1 MRRAVAI
8 VVVAALVLAGALFVL
23 GGEVPR
29 SEHETEAQRAAAASP
44 SAVAERS
51 VAPSEV
57 ASTPARERVNAD
69 ARAEREELR
78 RRILE
83 AQRARERAAAEGD
96 DAGEGGSTGGEPS
109 ATTGPG
115 VPVPR
120 DSDGPEGEPAAG
132 GLIDRTGDH
141 EYLVKVMNEDLMP
154 LADECYA
161 LARETQPALAGM
173 LVLDFEIIGD
183 EDVGGVIETVALG
196 QGNELVDPGL
206 VECMQESILSTTLPP
221 PPPEHGGRDAVSLSL
236 RLSPDE

>member
-1 MRRAVAI
+1 MRKAVGLA
-8 VVVAALVLAGALFVL
+8 VLVLLMLAGGLLVL
-23 GGEVPR
+23 GGDAPR
-29 SEHETEAQRAAAASP
+29 SVDGAADGRGVASP
-44 SAVAERS
+44 VVAVERPSARAVPASEPER
-51 VAPSEV
+51 
-57 ASTPARERVNAD
+57 ASPQ
-69 ARAEREELR
+69 ARAEREQMR

-83 AQRARERAAAEGD
+83 AMHARERAVAERDGV
-96 DAGEGGSTGGEPS
+96 GS
-109 ATTGPG
+109 
-115 VPVPR
+115 
-120 DSDGPEGEPAAG
+120 SDGGDPTPEIVEKPGAVPGAPNEPAPAPG
-132 GLIDRTGDH
+132 NLTDRTGEH
-141 EYLVKVMNEDLMP
+141 GYLMKVMNEDLMP